1 MSPTSRPNFK
11 ETAMRKRLTVFV
23 LGAALALLTA
33 APALAESV
41 HFKNQR
47 DPVFTDQGTTLNV
60 SGALAGLGNGDVQ
73 VTVTATGGTTTTCTN
88 QGGNQAPGQN
98 PGDVTVSGTQNIP
111 ASQIKNG
118 NVAFNVTTSEPADPT
133 AAEAGCPNP
142 TWDAEITDVDF
153 ETATVTVTQGGVV
166 VLSETF
172 TL

>member
-1 MSPTSRPNFK
+1 
-11 ETAMRKRLTVFV
+11 MRRMLLAAV
-23 LGAALALLTA
+23 LALILSALAV
-33 APALAESV
+33 PAQASSV

-47 DPVFTDQGTTLNV
+47 DPVFTDLGTTLNV
-60 SGALAGLGNGDVQ
+60 AGALAGLGLGDVT
-73 VTVTATGGTTTTCTN
+73 VTVTATGGTATTCTN

-133 AAEAGCPNP
+133 AAEAGCANP

-153 ETATVTVTQGGVV
+153 ETATVTVIQGGVV
-166 VLSETF
+166 ALSETF
-172 TL
+172 AL